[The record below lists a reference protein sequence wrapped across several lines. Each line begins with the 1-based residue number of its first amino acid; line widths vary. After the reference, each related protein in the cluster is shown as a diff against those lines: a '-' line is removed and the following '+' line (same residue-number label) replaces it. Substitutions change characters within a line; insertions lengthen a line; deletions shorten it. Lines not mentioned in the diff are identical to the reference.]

1 MGMVKDAPNFS
12 HAHVIDLHVRVL
24 AHVAASAWPSLQANL
39 VMLRSG
45 AVLGNRIFF
54 SQNYGR
60 NPEENVYGWNK
71 KINMTIAINQFSR
84 SSLPPSTKYSEDHHH
99 DCSSC
104 CLPLSEPFFL
114 VVPSNFADP
123 SPPTSQTSKA

>member
-24 AHVAASAWPSLQANL
+24 AHVAASAWPSLHANL

-60 NPEENVYGWNK
+60 NPEENVYGGTK
-71 KINMTIAINQFSR
+71 KSI
-84 SSLPPSTKYSEDHHH
+84 
-99 DCSSC
+99 
-104 CLPLSEPFFL
+104 
-114 VVPSNFADP
+114 
-123 SPPTSQTSKA
+123 